1 MTFHPFMSLCVFTFV
16 FAGLKFLQNVFL
28 KLINIFVSFVFILV
42 DAFGFFYFLVPSQ
55 QRNNRNLFTVTKNIF
70 VKENFCAPTWTSV
83 KFYCGNKTG
92 NLEQA
97 VLLHLALSGSQS
109 QHGIF
114 LILPAHRASH
124 IINLLHVQM
133 QNVSPYMMYS
143 SKSEPKSK

>member
-70 VKENFCAPTWTSV
+70 VKENFCAPT
-83 KFYCGNKTG
+83 
-92 NLEQA
+92 
-97 VLLHLALSGSQS
+97 
-109 QHGIF
+109 
-114 LILPAHRASH
+114 
-124 IINLLHVQM
+124 
-133 QNVSPYMMYS
+133 
-143 SKSEPKSK
+143 